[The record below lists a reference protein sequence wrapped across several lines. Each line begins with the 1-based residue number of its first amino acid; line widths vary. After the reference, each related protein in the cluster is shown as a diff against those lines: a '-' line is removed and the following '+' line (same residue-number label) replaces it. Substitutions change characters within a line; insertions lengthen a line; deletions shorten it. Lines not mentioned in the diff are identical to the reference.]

1 MNFPPATHPRAF
13 PLLLLQSPPQLTDFL
28 KLILE
33 NLEGVISLLVGTL
46 LAGLDRLIFNSK
58 RRCSDLIKDIV
69 GIGQQTIQ
77 ELIILTGSWGGGG
90 RFNVKLYWLKCCLH
104 LPNSNHESHLLP
116 RVTARFYLPQ
126 ELVLCH

>member
-77 ELIILTGSWGGGG
+77 ELIILTGSWGGEED
-90 RFNVKLYWLKCCLH
+90 LM
-104 LPNSNHESHLLP
+104 
-116 RVTARFYLPQ
+116 
-126 ELVLCH
+126 